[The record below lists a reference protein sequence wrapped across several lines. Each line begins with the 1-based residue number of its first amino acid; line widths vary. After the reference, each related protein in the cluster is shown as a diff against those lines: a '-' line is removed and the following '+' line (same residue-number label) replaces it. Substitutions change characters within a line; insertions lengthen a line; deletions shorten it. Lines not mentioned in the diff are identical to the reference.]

1 MGSRGGE
8 KGREQQ
14 QSEQHHQRLQ
24 ERMAACGDWQ
34 QRHERSSCL
43 DCSIGP
49 YLCAASRL
57 LRCKIG
63 DNALPEHDGSPQGLR
78 HRDHLAAAG
87 VQVALCPG
95 SIIQLL
101 QVVAVAIVN
110 ITVNNTAQIWILCG
124 MVGAGSMLARICT
137 GNKPPWIVVWQ
148 AMASVLCVAA
158 T

>member
-1 MGSRGGE
+1 MHNTTSGCKRGWRRVGIGS
-8 KGREQQ
+8 
-14 QSEQHHQRLQ
+14 
-24 ERMAACGDWQ
+24 
-34 QRHERSSCL
+34 RHERSSCL

-124 MVGAGSMLARICT
+124 MVGASSMLARICT
-137 GNKPPWIVVWQ
+137 GNKPQWIVVWQ